1 MVLLFTTIGGSA
13 YWYYN
18 HTQDTIIQLTENNI
32 QLKENQSQLEEAV
45 AKQTDTID
53 YLNNEYQIIRDDYD
67 NAQSEMQI
75 IRLDNS
81 RLRERLGRHDLN
93 FLAYS
98 KPELV
103 QRIINNASDN
113 AMRCFEILSGSPLTD
128 NERNAQNG
136 QEFNSECPFLFDT
149 YINN

>member
-1 MVLLFTTIGGSA
+1 
-13 YWYYN
+13 
-18 HTQDTIIQLTENNI
+18 
-32 QLKENQSQLEEAV
+32 
-45 AKQTDTID
+45 
-53 YLNNEYQIIRDDYD
+53 
-67 NAQSEMQI
+67 
-75 IRLDNS
+75 
-81 RLRERLGRHDLN
+81 
-93 FLAYS
+93 
-98 KPELV
+98 LV